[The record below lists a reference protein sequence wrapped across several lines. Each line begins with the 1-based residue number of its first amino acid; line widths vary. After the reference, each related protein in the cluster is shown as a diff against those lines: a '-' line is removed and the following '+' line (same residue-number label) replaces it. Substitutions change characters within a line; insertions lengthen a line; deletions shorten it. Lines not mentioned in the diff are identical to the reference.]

1 MNRNAESVEL
11 MSSIKKNINA
21 NKLRNYL
28 YCAALIFSI
37 AACKPT
43 YNVLHIT
50 SEASSNEQGVFYYL
64 PRTIL
69 VIDVEITKTSYI
81 PGPFA
86 AYAEEYLGYTGILQK
101 NSLYEIRNI
110 IITDLAEPDPDQL
123 YFIETE
129 KNFSS
134 LFEME
139 ENGILRNVNV
149 PSSNE
154 EKLEL
159 KQEKD
164 LQKNEGFEKQ
174 KLLNLIN
181 IREKLDTVYQRQMLE
196 DSVVVEKR
204 SINRILVKNSLEQS
218 AREAA
223 TKISEIRASKYALI
237 SFNEDIAFESG
248 TLNTMLKELNELENE
263 YFKLFL
269 GYTETEKINHRLYYK
284 PDINNVGFQP
294 LFRFN
299 SNVGVND
306 SLKLMMETV
315 YILQTVNK
323 TTQGINYFNI
333 NNEQLYNNKKNKVK
347 IDEGGLAYRIPET
360 ASFKIIWNNKTL
372 ATANIQVAQFGTTL
386 RLPKYNLKCLRLSY
400 DVPSGYIKSL
410 EILPKKYGRK

>member
-1 MNRNAESVEL
+1 M
-11 MSSIKKNINA
+11 K
-21 NKLRNYL
+21 NYL
-28 YCAALIFSI
+28 YCAVLILCI
-37 AACKPT
+37 GACKPT

-50 SEASSNEQGVFYYL
+50 GESSSKEQGVFYYL
-64 PRTIL
+64 PRTTL
-69 VIDVEITKTSYI
+69 VIDVEITKTNYI
-81 PGPFA
+81 PGPYASFA
-86 AYAEEYLGYTGILQK
+86 EQYLGYTGVQQK
-101 NSLYEIRNI
+101 YSLYEIRNI
-110 IITDLAEPDPDQL
+110 VLTDVAEPDPEQL
-123 YFIETE
+123 YYIETE
-129 KNFSS
+129 KRFSS
-134 LFEME
+134 LVEME
-139 ENGILRNVNV
+139 ENGLLRNINV
-149 PSSNE
+149 PTSKE

-164 LQKNEGFEKQ
+164 SQKSEGVEKQ

-181 IREKLDTVYQRQMLE
+181 IREKLDTVYQRQILD

-223 TKISEIRASKYALI
+223 AKISEIRASKYALI

-248 TLNTMLKELNELENE
+248 TLNTMLRELNELENE

-269 GYTETEKINHRLYYK
+269 GYSETEKITYRFYYK

-315 YILQTVNK
+315 YIVQTVDK

-333 NNEQLYNNKKNKVK
+333 NNQKLYKKKGK
-347 IDEGGLAYRIPET
+347 SDQADEGGLSYRIPET
-360 ASFKIIWNNKTL
+360 ATFKIIWNNKTL
-372 ATANIQVAQFGTTL
+372 ASANIQVAQFGTVL
-386 RLPKYNLKCLRLSY
+386 RLPKYNLKFLKLSY

-410 EILPKKYGRK
+410 EILPKNDGRK

>member
-1 MNRNAESVEL
+1 MFGS
-11 MSSIKKNINA
+11 
-21 NKLRNYL
+21 
-28 YCAALIFSI
+28 
-37 AACKPT
+37 CKPT

-50 SEASSNEQGVFYYL
+50 NETSSKELGVFYYL
-64 PRTIL
+64 PRTTL
-69 VIDVEITKTSYI
+69 VIDVEISKTNYI

-86 AYAEEYLGYTGILQK
+86 AYAEQYLGYTGIQTK
-101 NSLYEIRNI
+101 NSLYEIKNI

-123 YFIETE
+123 YYIETE
-129 KNFSS
+129 KKFTS

-139 ENGILRNVNV
+139 ENGLLRNVNV
-149 PSSNE
+149 PTSSE

-174 KLLNLIN
+174 KTLNLIN
-181 IREKLDTVYQRQMLE
+181 IREKLDTVYKRQMLE
-196 DSVVVEKR
+196 DSVIVEER
-204 SINRILVKNSLEQS
+204 HINRILVKNSLEQS

-223 TKISEIRASKYALI
+223 TKITEIRASKYALI

-248 TLNTMLKELNELENE
+248 TLNTMLRELDALENE

-269 GYTETEKINHRLYYK
+269 GYTETEKINQRFYYK

-323 TTQGINYFNI
+323 TTQGITYFNM
-333 NNEQLYNNKKNKVK
+333 NNDKLYDKKKKNDDKV
-347 IDEGGLAYRIPET
+347 DEGGLAYRIPET

-372 ATANIQVAQFGTTL
+372 ANANIQVAQFGTAL

>member
-1 MNRNAESVEL
+1 M
-11 MSSIKKNINA
+11 
-21 NKLRNYL
+21 
-28 YCAALIFSI
+28 

-43 YNVLHIT
+43 YNVLHVTNET
-50 SEASSNEQGVFYYL
+50 SSKEQGVFYYL
-64 PRTIL
+64 PKTTL
-69 VIDVEITKTSYI
+69 VIDVEITKVNYI
-81 PGPFA
+81 PGPYA
-86 AYAEEYLGYTGILQK
+86 AYAEQFLGYTGIQQK
-101 NSLYEIRNI
+101 SSLYEIRNI
-110 IITDLAEPDPDQL
+110 IITDVPEPDENQL
-123 YFIETE
+123 YYVETE
-129 KNFSS
+129 KKFSS

-149 PSSNE
+149 ATSNE

-164 LQKNEGFEKQ
+164 SQKNEGFEKQ

-181 IREKLDTVYQRQMLE
+181 IREKLDTVYQRQILD

-248 TLNTMLKELNELENE
+248 TLNTMLKELDALENE

-269 GYTETEKINHRLYYK
+269 GYTETEKVTYQFHYK

-294 LFRFN
+294 LFKFN
-299 SNVGVND
+299 STAGVND

-315 YILQTVNK
+315 YIVQSVNK
-323 TTQGINYFNI
+323 TTQGINYFNM
-333 NNEQLYNNKKNKVK
+333 NNQKLYDKKKKDSN
-347 IDEGGLAYRIPET
+347 IDEGGLAYRMPET

-372 ATANIQVAQFGTTL
+372 ANADVQVAQFGTVL
-386 RLPKYNLKCLRLSY
+386 RLPKYNLNCLKLSY